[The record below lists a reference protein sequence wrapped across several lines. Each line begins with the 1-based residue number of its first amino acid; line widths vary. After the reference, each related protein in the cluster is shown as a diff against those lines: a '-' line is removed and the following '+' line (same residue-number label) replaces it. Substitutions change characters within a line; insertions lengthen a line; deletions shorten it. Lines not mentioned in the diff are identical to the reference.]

1 MMHSKETTLLLL
13 LSRVE
18 PARAVFEESQS
29 LIDSGICWDTF
40 MRLSVTHC
48 TANFIYKN
56 LLMLDNIPREILKRF
71 EKIYYYSLRANILS
85 ISELDRLIHGLE
97 ERGIDVIALKGAPT
111 SESIFGDIALSPF
124 ADLDILVKVNDI
136 QRTREFL
143 EAEGYTLND
152 KGFDEY
158 RAFFIKELYHISLSG
173 YRFTI
178 EPHWNLFFR
187 YFTTPPEF
195 WWEESIRVSSEGREY
210 TFLSPEKN
218 ILYTTFRL
226 FAKLFTPLKF
236 LVMVAEVLRHYR
248 DEMDW
253 DKLFRY
259 ARQYKFE
266 RVLRV
271 TMKLCRDML
280 GAPVPG
286 DFADI
291 KGLRARVLFRVAR
304 RMALHGVTNDA
315 AAKILTAFMRDD
327 LTGTIRVLLR
337 RLLPSRG
344 EIVSRYGVPG
354 GSLKVLFYYVL
365 NPLILLVKRHQKI

>member
-1 MMHSKETTLLLL
+1 L
-13 LSRVE
+13 
-18 PARAVFEESQS
+18 
-29 LIDSGICWDTF
+29 
-40 MRLSVTHC
+40 
-48 TANFIYKN
+48 
-56 LLMLDNIPREILKRF
+56 LDNIPREILKRF

-85 ISELDRLIHGLE
+85 VSELDRLIHGLE